1 MLVKSEHLLY
11 IPGDVFYIYYT
22 FIPGDVLYIYYTSQ
36 VFKKKIKTTCLLE
49 VAGWSGIVIGRRF
62 QN

>member
-1 MLVKSEHLLY
+1 MEESFSIIHLLY
-11 IPGDVFYIYYT
+11 KPGF
-22 FIPGDVLYIYYTSQ
+22 Q
-36 VFKKKIKTTCLLE
+36 KKIKTTCLLE